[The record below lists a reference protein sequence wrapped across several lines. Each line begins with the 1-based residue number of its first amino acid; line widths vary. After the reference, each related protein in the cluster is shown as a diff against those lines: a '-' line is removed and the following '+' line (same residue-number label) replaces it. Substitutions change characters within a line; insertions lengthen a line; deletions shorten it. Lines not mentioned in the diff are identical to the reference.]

1 MLAANVANLKRA
13 IAKRP
18 RVRVVVRRPVLS
30 PNEKELARY
39 VSILEDQLDER
50 VSPYEIKPDALL
62 MLHATPKGPDLSRVA
77 AISFDYD
84 DHVHIRAPVFLSL
97 AYTENL
103 GDDDLCDVLEFAAL
117 AAAARN
123 RIAKLDDSGGLIA
136 ELLKPASDTAGFA
149 QTARLLA
156 PPNPDEVIIH
166 MTPAGLEVDYI
177 NSKPEA
183 KFVIAHARDVHYD
196 AAKLAALIV
205 QRAPPRRSHVKDM

>member
-1 MLAANVANLKRA
+1 MLAAPVAKRA
-13 IAKRP
+13 IVKRP
-18 RVRVVVRRPVLS
+18 RVRVVVHRPVVS
-30 PNEKELARY
+30 ANEKELARY
-39 VSILEDQLDER
+39 VSILEDQLDEH
-50 VSPYEIKPDALL
+50 VPPYEIRPDAIHT
-62 MLHATPKGPDLSRVA
+62 LHATPKGADRSRLA

-84 DHVHIRAPVFLSL
+84 DHLHVRAPVFLSL
-97 AYTENL
+97 AFTENL
-103 GDDDLCDVLEFAAL
+103 GEDELCDVLEFAAL

-183 KFVIAHARDVHYD
+183 KFVIPRARDVHYD

-205 QRAPPRRSHVKDM
+205 QRAPPRRSHVKDI